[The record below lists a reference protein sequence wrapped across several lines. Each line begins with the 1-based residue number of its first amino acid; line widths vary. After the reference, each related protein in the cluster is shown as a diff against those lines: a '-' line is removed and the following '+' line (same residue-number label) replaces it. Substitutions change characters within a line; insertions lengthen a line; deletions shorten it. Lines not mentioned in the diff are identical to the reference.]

1 MRECPGA
8 FKEVLWAAG
17 KASSMNA
24 DVCAGSQIYIVKE
37 INVIKEEKYEVQTI
51 QKNNISDTGSDNGN
65 HRSEHGI
72 IL

>member
-8 FKEVLWAAG
+8 FKEVLWEAG

-37 INVIKEEKYEVQTI
+37 INVIKEEKYQM
-51 QKNNISDTGSDNGN
+51 KN
-65 HRSEHGI
+65 
-72 IL
+72 